1 MLNVAIKLKMPGVI
15 MLSVVLLNVVM
26 QSVLA
31 PPQLTLNQLIKVN
44 RKLMASY

>member
-1 MLNVAIKLKMPGVI
+1 MLSVAIKPKMLSLV

-44 RKLMASY
+44 